1 MHSVKSSSHSHVVG
15 SFFRTVDGSKVAA
28 LIGFKV
34 AGRCKLAK
42 RVGTKALV
50 LAMAKSKNAG
60 RLLPI
65 IMLDLVLFMFEE
77 EQRVIDGTSFL
88 SVIKHRKRNPD
99 TSFGRFNQKDVA
111 IDM

>member
-1 MHSVKSSSHSHVVG
+1 MRTSNEVRHTSSSQAGTSLHSVKSSSHSHVVG
-15 SFFRTVDGSKVAA
+15 SFFATTVDDSKVAA

-50 LAMAKSKNAG
+50 LVLAIAKSKNAG

-65 IMLDLVLFMFEE
+65 IMLDLVIFIFEE
-77 EQRVIDGTSFL
+77 GVWHFIFFQR
-88 SVIKHRKRNPD
+88 
-99 TSFGRFNQKDVA
+99 
-111 IDM
+111 